1 MAVRNLEQQV
11 EYLTKELTKLKQQLG
26 GALPDPIAGPQGDPG
41 PQGDTGPQGP
51 RGPGMFGCTAV
62 LPSPTAYKEGDFY
75 QLFNGNQYKK
85 INGSWVLQTSLRG
98 PQGVVGPAGG
108 TEVIANPV
116 TVATDDLE
124 KLTVDGTTYNAYG
137 GWAAA
142 LNNYIY
148 FEEGTPDSIVCDL
161 QFVVD
166 NSSRIN
172 QNLNVGGNFGVE
184 GFAHFDDNV
193 EFGNKA
199 SFNGID
205 RIVDSDDNPL
215 IICENLK
222 DANGHNRFI
231 EGNVTINN
239 NYISN
244 SEVPYAA
251 WSLSGTHLQIVL
263 CLLCSSGISA
273 EGKNLANISD
283 IPDYIMNKI
292 VPMKNNVSHICVSPV
307 TYGFV
312 PENLVKTSGGI
323 EIYIQKDSDLNVLSL
338 IGLTGFVES
347 DKYYRIQFDLLIDMA

>member
-142 LNNYIY
+142 LNQYIY

-161 QFVVD
+161 KFVVD
-166 NSSRIN
+166 NSVRIN
-172 QNLNVGGNFGVE
+172 RDCNVGGNFGVE
-184 GFAHFDDNV
+184 GFTYFDDNV

-199 SFNGID
+199 SFNAIE
-205 RIVDSDDNPL
+205 RIVDTDDNPL

-222 DANGHNRFI
+222 DANGNARFV
-231 EGNVTINN
+231 EGDVPVNN
-239 NYISN
+239 ISG
-244 SEVPYAA
+244 VIFTYKK
-251 WSLSGTHLQIVL
+251 WSLSGSHFMLVIAGSIAENTS
-263 CLLCSSGISA
+263 LLNESWFNFA
-273 EGKNLANISD
+273 L
-283 IPDYIMNKI
+283 PDYIKDKI
-292 VPMKNNVSHICVSPV
+292 FPI
-307 TYGFV
+307 F
-312 PENLVKTSGGI
+312 
-323 EIYIQKDSDLNVLSL
+323 SDVMFFQIFL
-338 IGLTGFVES
+338 
-347 DKYYRIQFDLLIDMA
+347 R

>member
-11 EYLTKELTKLKQQLG
+11 EYLTKELTQIKQLLG

-116 TVATDDLE
+116 TVATDNLE
-124 KLTVDGTTYNAYG
+124 KLTIDGTTYNAYG

-161 QFVVD
+161 KFVVD
-166 NSSRIN
+166 NSVRIN
-172 QNLNVGGNFGVE
+172 QDLNVGGNFGVD
-184 GFAHFDDNV
+184 GFAYFDDNV
-193 EFGNKA
+193 EFENKA

-222 DANGHNRFI
+222 DANGNNRFI
-231 EGNVTINN
+231 EGNISTNEISGITY
-239 NYISN
+239 NYTK
-244 SEVPYAA
+244 
-251 WSLSGTHLQIVL
+251 WSLSGSHFMIVIAGTIENGTNITSRQIASATLPAFIHSKISVGQNGFIDTKPFNMIA
-263 CLLCSSGISA
+263 SDNTTQQVRIDFDRNSGNIVSFW
-273 EGKNLANISD
+273 ISD
-283 IPDYIMNKI
+283 I
-292 VPMKNNVSHICVSPV
+292 
-307 TYGFV
+307 T
-312 PENLVKTSGGI
+312 
-323 EIYIQKDSDLNVLSL
+323 
-338 IGLTGFVES
+338 LTAKRSF
-347 DKYYRIQFDLLIDMA
+347 RFAFDLLIDMA